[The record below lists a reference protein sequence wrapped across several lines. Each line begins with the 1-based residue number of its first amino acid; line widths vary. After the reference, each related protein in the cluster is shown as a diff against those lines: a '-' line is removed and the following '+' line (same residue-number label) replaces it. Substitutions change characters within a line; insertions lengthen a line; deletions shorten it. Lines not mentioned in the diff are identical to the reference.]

1 MKSTITE
8 YLSSVNVDQLMPGAE
23 PFLYESDG
31 MGCMLV
37 HGWGGTPQ
45 SMRFLGDRLKQAGIT
60 AFAPLLPGAGTCAA
74 DLAKT
79 RAADWV
85 HAAED
90 HLLALHERC
99 PDVFVVGLSMGAILT
114 LYLGA
119 TFPEVLSGIVVI
131 NGGVRFNSPDLA
143 RMAFRRDLPE
153 VIPSWDETWL
163 LKDSSQVEVAYR
175 EMARTTLP
183 DVLGLAKVVEELLPA
198 LTVPTL
204 IIQSSEDKVIS
215 PENGPFTL
223 DRIASTDK
231 RLLRLP
237 NSYHVATMDYDRSLV
252 AQEVIG
258 FVKRLSN
265 SHAGGDSSTTRGVDE
280 Q

>member
-1 MKSTITE
+1 MS
-8 YLSSVNVDQLMPGAE
+8 YL
-23 PFLYESDG
+23 
-31 MGCMLV
+31 
-37 HGWGGTPQ
+37 GG
-45 SMRFLGDRLKQAGIT
+45 RLQEAGIT

-74 DLAKT
+74 ELAET
-79 RAADWV
+79 RASDWV

-99 PDVFVVGLSMGAILT
+99 PAVFVVGLSMGAILT

-119 TFPEVLSGIVVI
+119 TLTKVVRGIVVI

-143 RMAFRRDLPE
+143 RMAFRRDLPA

-163 LKDSSQVEVAYR
+163 LKDTSQIEVAYR

-183 DVLGLAKVVEELLPA
+183 DVLGLAKVVEELLPV

-204 IIQSSEDKVIS
+204 IIQSCEDKVLS
-215 PENGPFTL
+215 PENGPFML

-231 RLLRLP
+231 HLVRLAD
-237 NSYHVATMDYDRSLV
+237 SYHVATMDFDRSLV
-252 AQEVIG
+252 ANQVIG
-258 FVKRLSN
+258 FVRRLSYSETGESPFN
-265 SHAGGDSSTTRGVDE
+265 PKIVHE
-280 Q
+280 